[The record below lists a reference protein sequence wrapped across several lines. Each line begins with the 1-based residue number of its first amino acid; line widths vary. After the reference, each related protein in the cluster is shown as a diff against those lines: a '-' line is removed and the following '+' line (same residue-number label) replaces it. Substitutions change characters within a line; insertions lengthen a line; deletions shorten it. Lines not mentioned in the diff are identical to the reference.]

1 MENDAHESF
10 DRAAEK
16 RDDLAFLEAQLSDG
30 ETWLLPLWQ
39 GQAFVRNG
47 ALVLLRLGQ
56 THADGLLDRC
66 AEIVWLGRYAGVG
79 CFGIDLSPIQTP
91 LQLRSLSDST
101 PTQLRGLLAQLPAP
115 QIELCMS
122 ARALLTWHERHQY
135 CSVCGQPSRP
145 RRGGHLR
152 VCSSSSCAAEHF
164 PRTDPCVLVLICDG
178 DRCLLGRSK
187 GWPEGMFSALAG
199 FVEPGETLE
208 QAVARETLEEVG
220 VTIGAMRYV
229 GSQPWPFPA
238 SLMVAFVAQAASD
251 QIRLDTDEL
260 EAARWVTR
268 AELQSPHKHGFFVPP
283 PFAIAG
289 RLIAEFTAG
298 TLTAP
303 DVTSA

>member
-1 MENDAHESF
+1 MESDVPVPF

-16 RDDLAFLEAQLSDG
+16 RDDLAFLEAQLNDT

-39 GQAFVRNG
+39 GHVFIRDG
-47 ALVLLRLGQ
+47 ELVLLRLGQ
-56 THADGLLDRC
+56 SQPDGLLDRC
-66 AEIVWLGRYAGVG
+66 AEIVWLGQYAGVG
-79 CFGIDLSPIQTP
+79 CFGIDLSPLQAP
-91 LQLRSLSDST
+91 LQLRSLSNST
-101 PTQLRGLLAQLPAP
+101 PTQLRAVLAQLPAA
-115 QIELCMS
+115 QLELCLC
-122 ARALLTWHERHQY
+122 ARALLTWHERHQH

-152 VCSSSSCAAEHF
+152 VCSSSGCAAEHF
-164 PRTDPCVLVLICDG
+164 PRTDPCVLVLVCSG

-187 GWPEGMFSALAG
+187 GWPEGMYSALAG

-220 VTIGAMRYV
+220 VTLGAMRYV

-238 SLMVAFVAQAASD
+238 SLMLAFVAQAQSE
-251 QIRLDTDEL
+251 QIRVDTTEL

-268 AELQSPHKHGFFVPP
+268 AELQAPHEHGFFVPP

-289 RLIAEFTAG
+289 QLIAAFAAG